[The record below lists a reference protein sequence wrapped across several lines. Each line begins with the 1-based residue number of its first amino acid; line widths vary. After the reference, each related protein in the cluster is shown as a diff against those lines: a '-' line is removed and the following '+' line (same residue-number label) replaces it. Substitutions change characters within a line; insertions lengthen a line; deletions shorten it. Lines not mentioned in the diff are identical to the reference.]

1 MVLTTSNWNFTTKMV
16 ELSAFRNTY
25 ARLEA
30 YFEGKEGMK
39 GNIMIRKHKV
49 RTKHGKKGKNVN
61 FNISL

>member
-1 MVLTTSNWNFTTKMV
+1 MV